1 MLKSQ
6 LEHSTNPGVTFVVM
20 LPLLKFG
27 HVTYLE
33 NKTRVIQV
41 ITSSLWDHLG
51 DKTTDP
57 AQITSLL
64 YELHNCLD
72 SGIVETVIG
81 YRIAN
86 AHIDWSD
93 VEYAQERNRPSSL
106 LKSKTIVLNLIPPKP
121 NRLITYKNYRL
132 ADKKVMCTPPIYTIF
147 DCNEHL
153 TESEAVRF
161 RKFEL
166 IWDHGR
172 EGQQISR
179 GFEATALKMFDNLS
193 LPYHI
198 SLRTFVAKWLQESLL
213 RGDLSRLIF
222 PLMNML
228 LATNTK
234 RISILHAHLLRKD
247 GYSSDSMQER
257 TDGRASESVAEKDVY
272 AISSEEGTIKYHMD
286 LARNKKRSPIRSLQK
301 KFFGVTIGSK
311 NKTSNY
317 ISEKMIASPSAS
329 DAK

>member
-1 MLKSQ
+1 M
-6 LEHSTNPGVTFVVM
+6 TFVVM
-20 LPLLKFG
+20 LPLLRFG

-33 NKTRVIQV
+33 LKTRVIQV

-51 DKTTDP
+51 DSTTDP
-57 AQITSLL
+57 SQITSLL
-64 YELHNCLD
+64 YELHNCLE
-72 SGIVETVIG
+72 SGMVEAVIG
-81 YRIAN
+81 NRISN
-86 AHIDWSD
+86 AHIGWSD
-93 VEYAQERNRPSSL
+93 VEHAAPQRLPPTKSRTTIDPS
-106 LKSKTIVLNLIPPKP
+106 KP
-121 NRLITYKNYRL
+121 NRLTIYKNYRL
-132 ADKKVMCTPPIYTIF
+132 ADKKQMCTPPIHSLF

-172 EGQQISR
+172 DSQQSVR
-179 GFEATALKMFDNLS
+179 GFETTAMKMYDNLS

-213 RGDLSRLIF
+213 RGDLGRLIA
-222 PLMNML
+222 PLMNIL
-228 LATNTK
+228 LAANTK
-234 RISILHAHLLRKD
+234 RISVLHAHLLRRD

-257 TDGRASESVAEKDVY
+257 SSDGGVAEVRTEKDVY

-317 ISEKMIASPSAS
+317 ISEKIVTSPSAS
-329 DAK
+329 DVK

>member
-1 MLKSQ
+1 M
-6 LEHSTNPGVTFVVM
+6 
-20 LPLLKFG
+20 
-27 HVTYLE
+27 
-33 NKTRVIQV
+33 

-51 DKTTDP
+51 DVTCDP
-57 AQITSLL
+57 NQITALL
-64 YELHNCLD
+64 YELHNCLE
-72 SGIVETVIG
+72 SGVVETVVG

-93 VEYAQERNRPSSL
+93 VEYVQEKVRPSL
-106 LKSKTIVLNLIPPKP
+106 FKVKPGLLNLAAPKP
-121 NRLITYKNYRL
+121 NRLVTYKTYRL
-132 ADKKVMCTPPIYTIF
+132 ADKKMMCTPPINTIF

-153 TESEAVRF
+153 TESEAIRF

-166 IWDHGR
+166 LWDYGR
-172 EGQQISR
+172 EGQNSSR
-179 GFEATALKMFDNLS
+179 GFEATAMKMFDNLS

-213 RGDLSRLIF
+213 RGDLCRLIS
-222 PLMNML
+222 PLMKIL

-234 RISILHAHLLRKD
+234 RISVLHAHLIKRD
-247 GYSSDSMQER
+247 GYGSDSMTER
-257 TDGRASESVAEKDVY
+257 GEGGPHDGEAIAEKDVY
-272 AISSEEGTIKYHMD
+272 AISSEDGTIKYHMD

-317 ISEKMIASPSAS
+317 ISEKMITSPSAS